1 MISTL
6 DIVGDAGNMDRSP
19 MLHVAHPRYISDKKP
34 SINKKHQYQQG
45 TGVFYITA
53 CGNIEGDQRSYFAAV

>member
-1 MISTL
+1 
-6 DIVGDAGNMDRSP
+6 

-34 SINKKHQYQQG
+34 SINKKHQYLQG

-53 CGNIEGDQRSYFAAV
+53 CGKQEGDQRSYFAAV